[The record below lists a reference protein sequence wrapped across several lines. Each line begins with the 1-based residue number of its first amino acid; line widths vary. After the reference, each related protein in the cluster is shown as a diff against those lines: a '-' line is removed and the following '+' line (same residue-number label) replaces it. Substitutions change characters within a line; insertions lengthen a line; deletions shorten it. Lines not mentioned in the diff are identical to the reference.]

1 MLRKEK
7 DLNEQQHVQ
16 MPPRP
21 RIPAS
26 NTYSSGKV
34 INIGVLLLL
43 TAMLLALLWWGGMAF
58 LNQLDPS
65 ARGETSGSVLALVL
79 GIPLVCLIGF
89 TGLLSLILILIGVGR
104 AFKERTT
111 NT

>member
-1 MLRKEK
+1 M
-7 DLNEQQHVQ
+7 NEQQHVQ
-16 MPPRP
+16 MPSRS
-21 RIPAS
+21 RLPAN

-34 INIGVLLLL
+34 IRIGVLLLL
-43 TAMLLALLWWGGMAF
+43 TAMLLALLGLGGLA
-58 LNQLDPS
+58 LYNQLEPTP
-65 ARGETSGSVLALVL
+65 RGETTGTLLLMVL

-89 TGLLSLILILIGVGR
+89 TGLFSLILILIGVGR